1 MTKFLLALI
10 AAAAVLIPMSKAEA
24 GGYRY
29 HRGYY
34 GHHHHRPVV
43 VVRDNC
49 YRPYGGYYRSYYAP
63 RPVYYS
69 TGYCAPVSR
78 VYVSRPRF
86 AFSFGF

>member
-49 YRPYGGYYRSYYAP
+49 YRPYGGYYGGYYAP

>member
-43 VVRDNC
+43 VVRDDC
-49 YRPYGGYYRSYYAP
+49 YRPYYGYRSYY
-63 RPVYYS
+63 RPTRVYYS
-69 TGYCAPVSR
+69 RDYCAPVSR